1 MASLYQQ
8 YKNNLTF
15 GSVSQAAGA
24 LKDRNTGLLNTGL
37 DSKSLNIQESIN
49 NLTSSLGIEEQIQ
62 KTKETIVDSVG
73 EGVTGVSSAYGL
85 KRMFGKF
92 KKGKQQTTD
101 TEANEEEMPGEN
113 EDTSLNSLGDQGT
126 SSGSQEIEMTDMRA
140 VPDEGDIPDDTV
152 ELPDDVADM
161 TDFEDAAKPSEATEA
176 TTEPTEAV
184 EGATET
190 GTEAVEGAAEAG
202 TEAVEGAAEAGTEA
216 VEGAAEAGTEAVS
229 SAVEAGTEAA
239 VEGTVAGV
247 EAAGAAL
254 DAVPIVGDVLGILV
268 GIGGGIYAAVA
279 GGQDAKTQDQIN
291 TEQDQQD
298 TIKQQELTNQVQ
310 AAKDNFSSANVVG
323 DISTVATPMHVA
335 SGVF

>member
-216 VEGAAEAGTEAVS
+216 VS

>member
-202 TEAVEGAAEAGTEA
+202 TEAV
-216 VEGAAEAGTEAVS
+216 S